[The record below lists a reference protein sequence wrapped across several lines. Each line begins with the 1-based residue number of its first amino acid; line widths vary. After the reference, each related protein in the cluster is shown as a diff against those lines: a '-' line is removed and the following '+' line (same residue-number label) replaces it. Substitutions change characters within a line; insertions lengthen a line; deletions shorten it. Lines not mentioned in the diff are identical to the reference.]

1 MEELE
6 GILEGIENVDMDQV
20 QKAFM
25 NDPSLRQSAIEMLKN
40 PNLTSE
46 LKNYFKGGS
55 KWRNKHRKKR
65 GSGGT
70 HGNLKSVKAYDNSA
84 RVKPM
89 RQVSKEEQK
98 RYDWFK
104 NQLLKKEDKEMKHGR
119 PRSGAIV
126 DLMEDSD
133 FGPLPH
139 REAPEEKIHRLRK
152 EAVAIKKALQKK
164 EEKDIKDGTKVLF
177 GGKWSLKYK
186 RSINCRKPKG
196 FSQKQYCKRKNRKS
210 KKKRKKSRKK
220 RKRKK
225 RKTRRKR
232 R

>member
-6 GILEGIENVDMDQV
+6 GILEGIENVDMAEV

-25 NDPSLRQSAIEMLKN
+25 NDPSLRESAMEMLKN

-65 GSGGT
+65 GSGGK
-70 HGNLKSVKAYDNSA
+70 H
-84 RVKPM
+84 
-89 RQVSKEEQK
+89 SKEMTSMYTPPPFYK
-98 RYDWFK
+98 HVGK
-104 NQLLKKEDKEMKHGR
+104 NLHTFPSASSSKPKPKDKEVGEVRGEKKR
-119 PRSGAIV
+119 RGAF
-126 DLMEDSD
+126 DDSMENS
-133 FGPLPH
+133 PLGFLSR
-139 REAPEEKIHRLRK
+139 REAPEEKIYRLREEAKAMKKLILEK
-152 EAVAIKKALQKK
+152 EK
-164 EEKDIKDGTKVLF
+164 KDIEKGTNVMY

>member
-6 GILEGIENVDMDQV
+6 GLLEGIENVDMAEV

-25 NDPSLRQSAIEMLKN
+25 NDPSLRQSAMEMLKN
-40 PNLTSE
+40 PNTVNE
-46 LKNYFKGGS
+46 LKTYFKGGS

-65 GSGGT
+65 GSGGKHSKQMT
-70 HGNLKSVKAYDNSA
+70 SMYTPTPFHKHLGKNLDTFPFASSL
-84 RVKPM
+84 KP
-89 RQVSKEEQK
+89 KPK
-98 RYDWFK
+98 
-104 NQLLKKEDKEMKHGR
+104 DKEMNELREKKR
-119 PRSGAIV
+119 RGAIV
-126 DLMEDSD
+126 DLMENSE

-139 REAPEEKIHRLRK
+139 RVSKEEEIIHLREQAK
-152 EAVAIKKALQKK
+152 AIKKAID
-164 EEKDIKDGTKVLF
+164 EKHYEDIKKGTKVLY